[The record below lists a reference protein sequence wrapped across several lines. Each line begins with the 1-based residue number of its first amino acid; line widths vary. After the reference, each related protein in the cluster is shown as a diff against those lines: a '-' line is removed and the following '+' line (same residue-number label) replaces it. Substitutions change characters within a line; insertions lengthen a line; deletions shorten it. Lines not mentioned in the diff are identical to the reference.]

1 MQAASLKLGS
11 EEPAPHQ
18 QALTQSEPAQPLRTE
33 LHSDLGDVQPSTAA
47 VAAAGRHHQAPPHE
61 GWCEEHGA
69 TPAALVAELEAAS
82 RLVHHQSLQQAQLL
96 EGLEHALSELSEHR
110 LLIQNPPAAG
120 GTSQQGGSDG
130 TFQLHIGLLLGM
142 FQSVQNL
149 YCNSPLVDKSSANN
163 LMVCAH
169 HSLVHGTA
177 MPVSC
182 PLACRLC

>member
-1 MQAASLKLGS
+1 MHASHALD
-11 EEPAPHQ
+11 APLNMPSSVQLAQHIQSASASSGRQ

-33 LHSDLGDVQPSTAA
+33 LHSDLGDVPPST
-47 VAAAGRHHQAPPHE
+47 AAAGRHHQAQPHE

-130 TFQLHIGLLLGM
+130 TF
-142 FQSVQNL
+142 N
-149 YCNSPLVDKSSANN
+149 Y
-163 LMVCAH
+163 
-169 HSLVHGTA
+169 T
-177 MPVSC
+177 
-182 PLACRLC
+182 